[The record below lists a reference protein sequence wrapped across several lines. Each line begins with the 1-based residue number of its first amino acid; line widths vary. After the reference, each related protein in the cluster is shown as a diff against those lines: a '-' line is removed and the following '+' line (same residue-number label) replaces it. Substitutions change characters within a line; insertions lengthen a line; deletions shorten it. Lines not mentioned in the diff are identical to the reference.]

1 MSFVDFSVWN
11 FKFVDLFVVDWNCKR
26 WSEAIITFKM
36 ILRVDWLAHFFR
48 IYLIEIQYFLWVFT
62 IVCFFSCIYFHAVL
76 CIRKQV
82 DLLLCSVMKFATQK
96 MRIYLS
102 LIEKKNASHN
112 EEAMVRIKNERRQE
126 LLLR

>member
-1 MSFVDFSVWN
+1 M
-11 FKFVDLFVVDWNCKR
+11 
-26 WSEAIITFKM
+26 
-36 ILRVDWLAHFFR
+36 
-48 IYLIEIQYFLWVFT
+48 
-62 IVCFFSCIYFHAVL
+62 
-76 CIRKQV
+76 